1 MTLKDAARTLIPIGI
16 VAVAFAMLIVYMFPV
31 SCRVRSRTTEGFDTL
46 QQQVTMCPEGSKS
59 FYDKKGN
66 LNCCSG
72 EVNGDVCQGTT
83 VCTFSAGAEGL
94 RFCNELSRRRKY
106 LGEINPF
113 VRKFLQS
120 DPRQRFLDLLY
131 GFVQVKDALIKLPDD
146 KLSPDIKNKLN
157 ALYEE
162 EVDFFRNQSNLQT
175 KLAVYEDETMYTI
188 QQLESMFR
196 NSPLLQDRAFI
207 QQQTKKYVCSMQ

>member
-1 MTLKDAARTLIPIGI
+1 
-16 VAVAFAMLIVYMFPV
+16 
-31 SCRVRSRTTEGFDTL
+31 
-46 QQQVTMCPEGSKS
+46 MCPEGSKS

-72 EVNGDVCQGTT
+72 EVNNDVCQGTR
-83 VCTFSAGAEGL
+83 VCTFSSTADGL
-94 RFCNELSRRRKY
+94 RFCSELTRRRKY

-120 DPRQRFLDLLY
+120 APRQNFEALLSIF
-131 GFVQVKDALIKLPDD
+131 GQVYTTVSQLPED
-146 KLSPDIKNKLN
+146 KLSKDTKNKLDE
-157 ALYEE
+157 LYRE
-162 EVDFFRNQSNLQT
+162 EVNFFRNQSNAQT

-188 QQLESMFR
+188 QQLENILR
-196 NSPLLQDRAFI
+196 NSPILQDRAFI

>member
-1 MTLKDAARTLIPIGI
+1 MGFKQAVPTLLAYGIAAVII
-16 VAVAFAMLIVYMFPV
+16 AMLIVKIFPV
-31 SCRVRSRTTEGFDTL
+31 SCRIGSRTEGFENP
-46 QQQVTMCPEGSKS
+46 QQQQITMCPEDSKS

-72 EVNGDVCQGTT
+72 EINGDVCQGTT

-120 DPRQRFLDLLY
+120 SPRARFFDLLN
-131 GFVQVKDALIKLPDD
+131 GFQQIKNALSQLPDD
-146 KLSPDIKNKLN
+146 KFSKENKDKLN
-157 ALYEE
+157 NLFLEE
-162 EVDFFRNQSNLQT
+162 MSFYRDESNQQT

-188 QQLESMFR
+188 QQLENMFR

>member
-1 MTLKDAARTLIPIGI
+1 MGLKEAGPTLLAYGVAAVII
-16 VAVAFAMLIVYMFPV
+16 AVLIVMIFPV
-31 SCRVRSRTTEGFDTL
+31 SCRIGSRTEGFENP
-46 QQQVTMCPEGSKS
+46 QQQQITMCPEGSKS

-72 EVNGDVCQGTT
+72 EVNNDVCQGTT
-83 VCTFSAGAEGL
+83 VCTFSSTADGL
-94 RFCNELSRRRKY
+94 RFCSELTRRRKY

-120 DPRQRFLDLLY
+120 DPRQRFADILSIF
-131 GFVQVKDALIKLPDD
+131 GQVYTTISQFPDD
-146 KLSPDIKNKLN
+146 KLSKDNKDKLRV
-157 ALYEE
+157 LYEE
-162 EVDFFRNQSNLQT
+162 ELNFFRNESNAQT

-188 QQLESMFR
+188 QKLENILR
-196 NSPLLQDRAFI
+196 NSPILQDRAFI

>member
-1 MTLKDAARTLIPIGI
+1 MGFKQAVPTLLAYGIAAVII
-16 VAVAFAMLIVYMFPV
+16 AMLIVKVFPV
-31 SCRVRSRTTEGFDTL
+31 SCRIGSRTEGFQNP
-46 QQQVTMCPEGSKS
+46 QQQQITMCPEGSKS

-72 EVNGDVCQGTT
+72 EINGDVCQGTT

-120 DPRQRFLDLLY
+120 APRQRFLDLLY

-146 KLSPDIKNKLN
+146 KLSLDIKNKLN

-188 QQLESMFR
+188 QQLENMFR
-196 NSPLLQDRAFI
+196 NAPILQDRNFI